1 MGSGGPL
8 ARSCRWAAGAN
19 VRPMDVDA
27 SFGPE
32 HRLHS
37 NRDYSRAFNRQQKAA
52 GRWLVL
58 LLRPY
63 GRPGEPP
70 GAARLGIM
78 VSAKT
83 ADTAVR
89 RHQLKRWMR
98 EVFRLRLKTALAG
111 HDAVVLFRVNPP
123 ADARAEL
130 ERELMTLVPKALAA
144 TPQPERRGA
153 RRGPAPAQKARR

>member
-1 MGSGGPL
+1 MKWMGMYLFGYMLLIAAIILSLWKTGVL
-8 ARSCRWAAGAN
+8 AKTDPFWIG
-19 VRPMDVDA
+19 V
-27 SFGPE
+27 G
-32 HRLHS
+32 L
-37 NRDYSRAFNRQQKAA
+37 
-52 GRWLVL
+52 LVAV
-58 LLRPY
+58 
-63 GRPGEPP
+63 G
-70 GAARLGIM
+70 LGIM